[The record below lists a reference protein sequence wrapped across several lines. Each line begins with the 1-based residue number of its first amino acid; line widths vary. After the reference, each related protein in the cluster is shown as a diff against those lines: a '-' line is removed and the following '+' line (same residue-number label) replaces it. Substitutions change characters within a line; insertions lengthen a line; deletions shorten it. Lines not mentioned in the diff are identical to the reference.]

1 MSIFKTPF
9 ETLGGS
15 GIALPKTQQ
24 AINEAI
30 IQDYIHLS
38 NSYNLKQYP
47 EMHVFLVTGKAK
59 SESYIPFFTQPMPVY
74 KNDRIAHY
82 AIDVRPFITAA
93 QPDGVNDVFDIKAR
107 NTQEMQLAIYRLICS
122 VGWVKDS
129 PGILKDLSPVPM
141 AIYCSWI
148 SENIARRFALDAR
161 EQLII
166 AVIAGFFYLSLFKS
180 ESDFS
185 DSERLRVVAAV
196 SKATKVP
203 TSTVQGI
210 AQEIKAMSGLQ
221 DLCDQIKEALG
232 NPRIKDLDPGL
243 LITTI
248 GGTWFGTD
256 AKLLTAVALEYPPAW
271 IPLVH
276 AALNERGYKNST
288 IANIALRYHGKKGGD
303 DFNRAFKGYVEQ
315 YLIDR

>member
-1 MSIFKTPF
+1 MTIFRTPF
-9 ETLGGS
+9 DTLGGS
-15 GIALPKTQQ
+15 SIALPKTQQ
-24 AINEAI
+24 AINESI
-30 IQDYIHLS
+30 VQDYIQMS
-38 NSYNLKQYP
+38 GSYNLKQYP
-47 EMHVFLVTGKAK
+47 EMNVFLVTGQHKT
-59 SESYIPFFTQPMPVY
+59 ESFIPFFTQPMPIY
-74 KNDRIAHY
+74 KNDRIANY
-82 AIDVRPFITAA
+82 VMDVRPFISPK
-93 QPDGVNDVFDIKAR
+93 QEDGVSDVYSLKAR
-107 NTQEMQLAIYRLICS
+107 NSQELHLAINRLICS
-122 VGWVKDS
+122 VGWIKDS

-148 SENIARRFALDAR
+148 SENISRRFALDAR

-166 AVIAGFFYLSLFKS
+166 AVIAGFFYLTLFKQ
-180 ESDFS
+180 EDDFT
-185 DSERLRVVAAV
+185 DSERIRVVAAV

-203 TSTVQGI
+203 TSTVQSI
-210 AQEIKAMSGLQ
+210 AAEITAMSGLQ
-221 DLCDQIKEALG
+221 DLCKQIKEAVG
-232 NPRIKDLDPGL
+232 NPRIQDLDPGL

-256 AKLLTAVALEYPPAW
+256 AKLLTAIALEYPPAW

-315 YLIDR
+315 YLN